1 MTLTTTE
8 DIPFPFSR
16 WRQDYKNYGSV
27 HSRCL
32 PPPPKDRKYRSRA
45 LSSGVRPKLSIAT
58 LSRSATATSQPDYLA
73 TASTADSAS
82 SSKEQS
88 SDSLNSP
95 VFIPPSLKSPRNLS
109 PIISGRL
116 AAIQNMVPVLVARAI
131 DLWRVLRSGPSSKL
145 SADLFAT
152 PDSSPRSSTDT
163 DYILPLSS
171 SPRKASFDHAA
182 LSPPQSASLFRIAAF
197 PPISVSP
204 SLLFVIILFPFSTAI
219 TLMCLSTLPI
229 TFEWPRTLSDLA
241 QVGRD
246 LNMYSQSGPLQTAH
260 IIGVLSISAA
270 WKHAWSVPGSVL
282 WNVLAGALFHP
293 FLATLVMT
301 ILTTIGSVCATLL
314 ATPLAPVLTRLFPRP
329 VEMTRAALEGSTS
342 SSSSSGEPKSSD
354 AMTPGGSTTTNSPAW
369 VRLSVLRLVGIVPWS
384 ALNIACGLTGVP
396 LRDCIAGA
404 FIGCLPWTAVT
415 CQIGDIL
422 QMVGQA
428 HSSDGL
434 GDGISSSETIG
445 SVLAQ
450 PSMIFELVF
459 LTILSLAPIL
469 GRSYLSKL
477 ISRSV
482 DNSTENLCLDSEK
495 ECSLHTSSKKE
506 YPFGLGAPA
515 DKDEEFDFDD
525 ISRRGRRIRRQRWTW
540 KRLSVSVPRWQALH
554 SPLRHS
560 FPVNERDSKS

>member
-1 MTLTTTE
+1 MT
-8 DIPFPFSR
+8 
-16 WRQDYKNYGSV
+16 V
-27 HSRCL
+27 
-32 PPPPKDRKYRSRA
+32 
-45 LSSGVRPKLSIAT
+45 
-58 LSRSATATSQPDYLA
+58 
-73 TASTADSAS
+73 
-82 SSKEQS
+82 
-88 SDSLNSP
+88 
-95 VFIPPSLKSPRNLS
+95 
-109 PIISGRL
+109 
-116 AAIQNMVPVLVARAI
+116 
-131 DLWRVLRSGPSSKL
+131 
-145 SADLFAT
+145 
-152 PDSSPRSSTDT
+152 
-163 DYILPLSS
+163 
-171 SPRKASFDHAA
+171 
-182 LSPPQSASLFRIAAF
+182 
-197 PPISVSP
+197 
-204 SLLFVIILFPFSTAI
+204 
-219 TLMCLSTLPI
+219 
-229 TFEWPRTLSDLA
+229 
-241 QVGRD
+241 
-246 LNMYSQSGPLQTAH
+246 
-260 IIGVLSISAA
+260 
-270 WKHAWSVPGSVL
+270 
-282 WNVLAGALFHP
+282 
-293 FLATLVMT
+293 
-301 ILTTIGSVCATLL
+301 LTTIGSVCATLL

-342 SSSSSGEPKSSD
+342 FSLSSSGEPKSSD
-354 AMTPGGSTTTNSPAW
+354 AMTPGGSTPTNSSAW

-384 ALNIACGLTGVP
+384 ALNVACGLTGVP
-396 LRDCIAGA
+396 LRDCIMGA

-506 YPFGLGAPA
+506 DPFGLGAPA

-560 FPVNERDSKS
+560 FPVNERDTKS